1 MATAPRFDVFGK
13 IMCAER
19 TDSGWRLLV
28 LGTDGKRS
36 PSDVVIPSFISEE
49 ELAQYLDDIFH
60 EWASPER
67 PSVRRIP
74 T

>member
-36 PSDVVIPSFISEE
+36 PSDVVIPSFISED

-60 EWASPER
+60 ELASPER